1 MSLSSLLLA
10 KTKAVDTELDALFK
24 TSATPAATPKSSTVD
39 VKKRKLHSEK
49 DVQDEGAP
57 VLPRKKAKSVEVKSV
72 KFAKN
77 ANATK
82 RETKVE
88 IKASAKEVKEKVKAK
103 KGKGKAKEVN
113 EDEDEDDEEDNNSDL
128 ENAYLK
134 SKTAKAKRVSSTE
147 AAGEKEETDEEE
159 DSEGEGESTQIVH
172 ESIQP
177 KPKPA
182 KRQRFVPADETPEQ
196 RDRRTIFIGNLP
208 SEVTHKRPLRKQLEH
223 HITALVPTSK
233 IESVRFR
240 SVAFQA
246 PTAKLPTDADN
257 PSSSTKTKTPR
268 PHVQDRTATWRSK
281 VDEKD
286 DEFVKQD
293 DKKFLTPNQKKKIAF
308 INQEFHSSADCVNAY
323 VVFAH
328 PVEVK
333 DRPANLPPPKE
344 VMDPYEAAKAAVEK
358 CDGTVFMERMIRVD
372 VVGREAVEKGKESV
386 GDPKLAV
393 FVGNLDFASKEEDLR
408 AFFEGVVSAE
418 RGPPPLK
425 EDEEGVKKPNNWV
438 TRVRIVRDKETQ
450 LGKGFAYIQF
460 ADRECV
466 DEVLALEEQKLKF
479 AKRKLRV
486 QRCKSLPGAKVAVD
500 AKTHPKAAN
509 TPRSAPVPIVIPKG
523 DPALGERLAHLSKD
537 ARKQAKSID
546 ADRVARRL
554 AKKKARMAMGP
565 PGGSGVKGKDR
576 ERVRKPA
583 SGSGSSKAKNFG
595 RKEGK
600 GRVRSEK
607 SLLKRNLKK

>member
-1 MSLSSLLLA
+1 M
-10 KTKAVDTELDALFK
+10 
-24 TSATPAATPKSSTVD
+24 
-39 VKKRKLHSEK
+39 
-49 DVQDEGAP
+49 
-57 VLPRKKAKSVEVKSV
+57 
-72 KFAKN
+72 
-77 ANATK
+77 
-82 RETKVE
+82 
-88 IKASAKEVKEKVKAK
+88 
-103 KGKGKAKEVN
+103 
-113 EDEDEDDEEDNNSDL
+113 
-128 ENAYLK
+128 
-134 SKTAKAKRVSSTE
+134 
-147 AAGEKEETDEEE
+147 
-159 DSEGEGESTQIVH
+159 
-172 ESIQP
+172 
-177 KPKPA
+177 
-182 KRQRFVPADETPEQ
+182 
-196 RDRRTIFIGNLP
+196 
-208 SEVTHKRPLRKQLEH
+208 
-223 HITALVPTSK
+223 
-233 IESVRFR
+233 
-240 SVAFQA
+240 
-246 PTAKLPTDADN
+246 
-257 PSSSTKTKTPR
+257 
-268 PHVQDRTATWRSK
+268 
-281 VDEKD
+281 
-286 DEFVKQD
+286 
-293 DKKFLTPNQKKKIAF
+293 
-308 INQEFHSSADCVNAY
+308 
-323 VVFAH
+323 VFAH
-328 PVEVK
+328 PVEVN

-344 VMDPYEAAKAAVEK
+344 VMDPGEAAKAAVEK

-372 VVGREAVEKGKESV
+372 VVRREAVETGKEGV

-425 EDEEGVKKPNNWV
+425 EDEEGVEKPNTWV

-460 ADRECV
+460 AVGFSLLFRLSKANGKEIQDRECV

-509 TPRSAPVPIVIPKG
+509 TQRSAPVPIVIPKG
-523 DPALGERLAHLSKD
+523 DPALGDRLAHLSKD
-537 ARKQAKSID
+537 ARKQAKSSD

-554 AKKKARMAMGP
+554 AKKKARMALGP

-583 SGSGSSKAKNFG
+583 GGSGSSKTKNFG

>member
-1 MSLSSLLLA
+1 
-10 KTKAVDTELDALFK
+10 
-24 TSATPAATPKSSTVD
+24 
-39 VKKRKLHSEK
+39 
-49 DVQDEGAP
+49 
-57 VLPRKKAKSVEVKSV
+57 
-72 KFAKN
+72 
-77 ANATK
+77 
-82 RETKVE
+82 
-88 IKASAKEVKEKVKAK
+88 
-103 KGKGKAKEVN
+103 
-113 EDEDEDDEEDNNSDL
+113 
-128 ENAYLK
+128 
-134 SKTAKAKRVSSTE
+134 
-147 AAGEKEETDEEE
+147 
-159 DSEGEGESTQIVH
+159 
-172 ESIQP
+172 
-177 KPKPA
+177 
-182 KRQRFVPADETPEQ
+182 
-196 RDRRTIFIGNLP
+196 
-208 SEVTHKRPLRKQLEH
+208 
-223 HITALVPTSK
+223 
-233 IESVRFR
+233 
-240 SVAFQA
+240 
-246 PTAKLPTDADN
+246 
-257 PSSSTKTKTPR
+257 
-268 PHVQDRTATWRSK
+268 
-281 VDEKD
+281 
-286 DEFVKQD
+286 
-293 DKKFLTPNQKKKIAF
+293 
-308 INQEFHSSADCVNAY
+308 
-323 VVFAH
+323 
-328 PVEVK
+328 
-333 DRPANLPPPKE
+333 
-344 VMDPYEAAKAAVEK
+344 MDPYEAAKAAVEK

-460 ADRECV
+460 AVGFLFYLFWFSKANGKEIQDRECV

-509 TPRSAPVPIVIPKG
+509 TPRSAPVPIVVPKG

-537 ARKQAKSID
+537 ARKQAKSTD

-576 ERVRKPA
+576 ERVRKPTG
-583 SGSGSSKAKNFG
+583 GSGSSKAKNFG